1 LASHPVIGIGGV
13 EEGGLD
19 QVEKSR
25 ESGEGSG
32 LRAVSVNDV
41 GLEFLNERMETG
53 PGAKVTQLR
62 GVGDAEVADR
72 SSPGNN
78 PLHQLGETLASA
90 DVGISKGDLLAGLMK
105 KIGQAFH
112 MPEDARP
119 PGFTDQKDA

>member
-1 LASHPVIGIGGV
+1 M
-13 EEGGLD
+13 
-19 QVEKSR
+19 EKSG
-25 ESGEGSG
+25 ESGKGSG

-78 PLHQLGETLASA
+78 PLHQLGEALASA
-90 DVGISKGDLLAGLMK
+90 NIGIGKGDLLAGLMK
-105 KIGQAFH
+105 KISQAFH
-112 MPEDARP
+112 MPKDARP
-119 PGFTDQKDA
+119 SGFTDQKDA